1 MSSTKISNGW
11 RSRLLVVT
19 KMSRYGDSY
28 VQSGYEAEI
37 SKSIPSGPKESPEL
51 INLRH
56 IEETLAKQ

>member
-1 MSSTKISNGW
+1 MSW
-11 RSRLLVVT
+11 
-19 KMSRYGDSY
+19 YGDSY